1 LDACSAAA
9 YVLGNVAAARA
20 DETFGKQSRRYYLLA
35 ARYLDEARDRGF
47 PEGREGDGLALLGY
61 CLCQSGQFA
70 AARLV
75 LREALNIAADR
86 RTEIHRLL
94 AMACMGDASPDL
106 AEALEHNAQVLAD
119 RTLSQDQRTAA
130 QLQRAEILLRMGKIQ
145 DCLDTLDSFSPHSA
159 RWGEALVLKGWAKL
173 EEARQLVAS
182 GAVEAA
188 AEVQENYREAI
199 RILDQARDQ
208 STAAAPRALY
218 LSGLALAERGQL
230 EEAIQQL
237 TRVGQNYPDSPEAL
251 AAGLYA
257 ARLQRQIGRGADA
270 AELYRRVLS
279 AVDDP
284 RTFTNPWVSVEQVRD
299 EALEAF
305 EEYFR
310 RGQFDTAL
318 ALADALRHV
327 VPQWRVVELKAQTHR
342 AWGRHLL
349 EQASRLPYREAQKV
363 TKTARRRL
371 RRAGATYTV
380 LAQLR
385 MTTRAY
391 PDDLWSAAEC
401 YFQGQNY
408 SAASALLGRY
418 LEDQPRHRRA
428 RALLLLGSSVLALG
442 RAEEAL
448 RRLEQCIQFYPHDP
462 AAFQARLV
470 AAAAHRELG
479 QPEEAE
485 SLLRENLEGDFLTPA
500 SAEWRDSLF
509 ALGTLLHARGQ
520 YEEAARQLEEA
531 ISRYPED
538 PQALEARYLLGDC
551 HYRTARQMES
561 QRQAEVVPQ
570 RRAAW
575 AEQATQHWVVALE
588 HFQRARQQLEE
599 QGPPEQLSPDGKAML
614 RNCYFAIGGIQFD
627 LGRYQAAVETY
638 RQATYR
644 FEQSPIVLEA
654 YVQIARAYQR
664 LNQLDEARRTLWEAK
679 QALARIQ
686 KVEDLATTTNRT
698 REEWLQL
705 LDQLAQRLDNLARI
719 GPYPGSSG
727 AAPALLCKA

>member
-1 LDACSAAA
+1 
-9 YVLGNVAAARA
+9 
-20 DETFGKQSRRYYLLA
+20 
-35 ARYLDEARDRGF
+35 
-47 PEGREGDGLALLGY
+47 
-61 CLCQSGQFA
+61 
-70 AARLV
+70 
-75 LREALNIAADR
+75 
-86 RTEIHRLL
+86 
-94 AMACMGDASPDL
+94 
-106 AEALEHNAQVLAD
+106 ALEHNAQVLAD